1 MNEEKRKRMRLLL
14 GKIVVILSTIGLG
27 LGCYTLCYAC
37 YNLYRIGCREEF
49 AAVLIGIIYT
59 VAIIALIY
67 VILRTWKEISLL
79 RLHKVSLQK
88 IDWKKRKS

>member
-37 YNLYRIGCREEF
+37 YNLYRIGCKEEF
-49 AAVLIGIIYT
+49 ATMLIGIIYT

-67 VILRTWKEISLL
+67 VILRTWKEI
-79 RLHKVSLQK
+79 KEIK
-88 IDWKKRKS
+88 AK

>member
-1 MNEEKRKRMRLLL
+1 MKKESKGFL
-14 GKIVVILSTIGLG
+14 GVTIIVLSTIGLG

-49 AAVLIGIIYT
+49 AAMLIGIIYT

-88 IDWKKRKS
+88 IDWEKRKF